1 MSRKHGNRSK
11 RPRGPMGRP
20 RYKPVDVQLRA
31 AYPELRSKLAPPPPQ
46 PRKGTSTSEAR
57 REVPDGA
64 SRREGPGD
72 DACS

>member
-46 PRKGTSTSEAR
+46 PRKGTSAGPLR
-57 REVPDGA
+57 REGPDGA
-64 SRREGPGD
+64 SRREDPGA

>member
-1 MSRKHGNRSK
+1 MSRKRGNRRK
-11 RPRGPMGRP
+11 RGPMGRP

-31 AYPELRSKLAPPPPQ
+31 AYPELRSKLAPPSPQ
-46 PRKGTSTSEAR
+46 PRQGTSNSEAR

>member
-1 MSRKHGNRSK
+1 MSRKRGNRRK
-11 RPRGPMGRP
+11 RGPMGRP

-31 AYPELRSKLAPPPPQ
+31 AYPELRSKLAPSPPQ
-46 PRKGTSTSEAR
+46 PRQGTSNSEAR

-64 SRREGPGD
+64 SRREGPGE